1 MDTYRKLLDLFDA
14 RERWRLAGVFAAV
27 LGTGLLEV
35 VGVAS
40 IMPFM
45 ALVSNPDAALQNP
58 WVRGLYDGLGFGSRQ
73 SFLVA
78 SGAAVLV
85 LMTFTNAFSAF
96 STWIILRFSWR
107 KHHAVSERL
116 LRGYLYQPYSYF
128 LSHNTANLSKNI
140 LTEAQTVVE
149 GVLVP
154 AMTLL
159 ARLITAALVLGLLLV
174 VNVGLALTIMA
185 VLGGAYAA
193 IYLAYRG
200 RTQHM
205 GRERTEAN
213 AARYKAAAEALGG
226 IKDVK
231 VLGREEEFMRRFSA
245 PSLSFSM
252 TVARG
257 LAMAQLPR
265 YALDSLAFGGIL
277 LIVLY
282 MLVVRGDAAQVI
294 PIVSL
299 YAVAGYRL
307 LPTLQAAFHALARIR
322 FSAPALDEL
331 HRDLFGGA
339 AVAPPVPASAAAA
352 EAPPPPPLP
361 FAREIAV
368 HDLAFRYEGTASRVL
383 KGVSLAVPRNQS
395 VALVGSTGSG
405 KTTLV
410 DIVLGLLEPEEG
422 RITVDGV
429 PVTDANRAGW
439 KRMLGY
445 VPQQIFLSDDT
456 IARNIAFGV
465 PEGRVDRA
473 AVERAARIAHL
484 HDFVCE
490 LPEGYETV
498 VGERGVR
505 LSGGQRQRIGIA
517 RALYHDPE
525 VLILDEATSA
535 LDGITE
541 DAVMQAIQE
550 LAHRKTIVL
559 IAHRLRTVRHC
570 DAIYLLERGRVAAR
584 GTYDELME
592 TSAQFRSMAAGRPD
606 AALLPG

>member
-1 MDTYRKLLDLFDA
+1 MQPYRKLLDLFDA
-14 RERWRLAGVFAAV
+14 RERWRLAGVFATV
-27 LGTGLLEV
+27 LLTGLLEV

-45 ALVSNPDAALQNP
+45 ALVSNPDLALENAF
-58 WVRGLYDGLGFGSRQ
+58 VRGVYEGLGFGSVQ
-73 SFLVA
+73 AFLVA

-85 LMTFTNAFSAF
+85 LMTFSNAFTAF
-96 STWIILRFSWR
+96 STWVILRFSWL
-107 KHHAVSERL
+107 KHHELSERL
-116 LRGYLYQPYSYF
+116 LRKYLYQPYGYF

-140 LTEAQTVVE
+140 LTEAQTAVE

-185 VLGGAYAA
+185 VLGGAYAL
-193 IYLAYRG
+193 IYTAYRG
-200 RTQHM
+200 RTQHL
-205 GRERTEAN
+205 GRDRTEAN
-213 AARYKAAAEALGG
+213 AARYQAAAEALGG

-245 PSLSFSM
+245 PSHTYSM
-252 TVARG
+252 AMARG
-257 LAMAQLPR
+257 FAIAQLPR

-282 MLVVRGDAAQVI
+282 MLVRGDAAQVI
-294 PIVSL
+294 PVVSL

-331 HRDLFGGA
+331 HADLFGAEGPILA
-339 AVAPPVPASAAAA
+339 APPADADALPA
-352 EAPPPPPLP
+352 PLP
-361 FAREIAV
+361 FEREIGV
-368 HDLAFRYEGTASRVL
+368 SDLAFRYEGTASRVL
-383 KGVSLAVPRNQS
+383 KGVTLSVPRNRS

-410 DIVLGLLEPEEG
+410 DIVLGLLEPEDG

-429 PVTDANRAGW
+429 PVTEANRAGW

-465 PEGRVDRA
+465 PEERVDRA

-484 HDFVCE
+484 HDFVQE
-490 LPEGYETV
+490 LPEGYGTM

-517 RALYHDPE
+517 RALYNDPE
-525 VLILDEATSA
+525 ILVMDEATSA

-570 DAIYLLERGRVAAR
+570 DAIYLLERGRVAAQ

-592 TSAQFRSMAAGRPD
+592 SSAQFRSMAAGRPD
-606 AALLPG
+606 AALQPG

>member
-1 MDTYRKLLDLFDA
+1 MNTYRKLLDLFDR
-14 RERWRLAGVFAAV
+14 RERWRLAGVFGTV
-27 LGTGLLEV
+27 LLTGLLEV

-45 ALVSNPDAALQNP
+45 ALVSNPEAALQNP
-58 WVRGLYDGLGFGSRQ
+58 WVRGLYDGLGFGSLRA
-73 SFLVA
+73 FLVA

-85 LMTFTNAFSAF
+85 LMTFSNAFSAF
-96 STWIILRFSWR
+96 STWLILRFSWL
-107 KHHAVSERL
+107 KHHALSERL
-116 LRGYLYQPYSYF
+116 LRKYLYQPYSYF

-140 LTEAQTVVE
+140 LTEAQAVVE

-159 ARLITAALVLGLLLV
+159 AKLMTAALVLTLLLV

-185 VLGGAYAA
+185 VLGGAYTI

-231 VLGREEEFMRRFSA
+231 VLGREAEFMHRFSR
-245 PSLSFSM
+245 PSLSFSTTM
-252 TVARG
+252 ARG
-257 LAMAQLPR
+257 FAVAQLPR

-282 MLVVRGDAAQVI
+282 MLVVRGEAAQVI

-307 LPTLQAAFHALARIR
+307 LPTLQAAFHSLARIR

-331 HRDLFGGA
+331 HADLFGAGRA
-339 AVAPPVPASAAAA
+339 AVADPAPAA
-352 EAPPPPPLP
+352 ETGTPPQPLA
-361 FAREIAV
+361 FEREIAV
-368 HDLAFRYEGTASRVL
+368 HDLAFRYEGTPSRVL
-383 KGVSLAVPRNQS
+383 RGVSLSVPRNRS

-410 DIVLGLLEPEEG
+410 DVVLGLLEPEEG
-422 RITVDGV
+422 SITVDGV

-465 PEGRVDRA
+465 PEGRVDQG
-473 AVERAARIAHL
+473 AVERAAKIAHL
-484 HDFVCE
+484 HDFVSE
-490 LPEGYETV
+490 LPGGYETV

-517 RALYHDPE
+517 RALYGDPE
-525 VLILDEATSA
+525 ILILDEATSA

-541 DAVMQAIQE
+541 DAVMQAIQD

-592 TSAQFRSMAAGRPD
+592 SSEQFRSMAAGRPD
-606 AALLPG
+606 AALQPG

>member
-14 RERWRLAGVFAAV
+14 RERWRLAGVFATV
-27 LGTGLLEV
+27 LLTGLLEV

-45 ALVSNPDAALQNP
+45 ALVANPDAALANP
-58 WVRGLYDGLGFGSRQ
+58 WVRGVYDGLGFGSLQ

-85 LMTFTNAFSAF
+85 LMTFSNAFTAF
-96 STWIILRFSWR
+96 STWLILRFSWR
-107 KHHAVSERL
+107 KHHALSERL
-116 LRGYLYQPYSYF
+116 LRGYLYQSYSYF

-159 ARLITAALVLGLLLV
+159 ARLLTAALVLGLLV
-174 VNVGLALTIMA
+174 AVNVGLALTIMA
-185 VLGGAYAA
+185 VLGGAYAV
-193 IYLAYRG
+193 IYITYRG

-257 LAMAQLPR
+257 FAVAQLPR

-282 MLVVRGDAAQVI
+282 MLVVRGDAGQVI
-294 PIVSL
+294 PVVSL

-307 LPTLQAAFHALARIR
+307 LPTLQAAFHSLARIR

-331 HRDLFGGA
+331 HGDLFGPER
-339 AVAPPVPASAAAA
+339 VAPVAAPVPADA
-352 EAPPPPPLP
+352 PLP
-361 FAREIAV
+361 APLAFEREIAV
-368 HDLAFRYEGTASRVL
+368 QDLAFRYEGTPSRVL
-383 KGVSLAVPRNQS
+383 KGVSLAVPRNRS

-410 DIVLGLLEPEEG
+410 DIVLGLLEPEDG
-422 RITVDGV
+422 RIAVDGV

-465 PEGRVDRA
+465 PEAQVDRA

-484 HDFVCE
+484 HDFVQE
-490 LPEGYETV
+490 LPDGYGTM

-517 RALYHDPE
+517 RALYNDPE
-525 VLILDEATSA
+525 ILILDEATSA

-570 DAIYLLERGRVAAR
+570 DAIYLLERGRVAAA

-606 AALLPG
+606 AALQPG

>member
-1 MDTYRKLLDLFDA
+1 
-14 RERWRLAGVFAAV
+14 
-27 LGTGLLEV
+27 
-35 VGVAS
+35 
-40 IMPFM
+40 MPFM

-58 WVRGLYDGLGFGSRQ
+58 WVRGLYDGLGFESRQ

-85 LMTFTNAFSAF
+85 LMTFSNAFSAF
-96 STWIILRFSWR
+96 STWLILRFSWL
-107 KHHAVSERL
+107 KHHALSERL

-128 LSHNTANLSKNI
+128 LTHNTANLGKNI
-140 LTEAQTVVE
+140 LTEAQAVVE

-159 ARLITAALVLGLLLV
+159 ARLITAALVLGLLLA

-185 VLGGAYAA
+185 VLGGAYTA
-193 IYLAYRG
+193 IYVAYRG

-231 VLGREEEFMRRFSA
+231 VLGREEEFMRRFTQ
-245 PSLSFSM
+245 PSLSFSVTM
-252 TVARG
+252 ARG
-257 LAMAQLPR
+257 FAVAQLPR

-339 AVAPPVPASAAAA
+339 AVASAASANPVAA
-352 EAPPPPPLP
+352 EAPPAPPLP
-361 FAREIAV
+361 FEHEIAV
-368 HDLAFRYEGTASRVL
+368 HDLAFRYEGTTSRVL
-383 KGVSLAVPRNQS
+383 KGASLAVPRNRS

-429 PVTDANRAGW
+429 PVTGANRPGW

-484 HDFVCE
+484 HDFVRE

-592 TSAQFRSMAAGRPD
+592 SSAQFRSMAAGRPD